1 MTNPA
6 RHSADHPVRSS
17 NGFVKRYDAL
27 VDLERAKAKQLSR
40 LAANSGFVSPAVL
53 AVDYDVK
60 MITYE
65 KLTGLIPLR
74 SFYLAYTTGAGAGSE
89 VPELFE
95 RAGRALASVHRE
107 LALTERIDW
116 SPPPSF
122 SRFFR
127 HRTGADAVAGLA
139 QTPQAFLHGDFG
151 FGNVHVRMAR
161 ERSSCSTLHR
171 TGFSRLTRA
180 PGARFTWISA

>member
-6 RHSADHPVRSS
+6 RHSAVHPVRSS

-53 AVDYDVK
+53 AVDYNVQ

-74 SFYLAYTTGAGAGSE
+74 SCCLAYTTGGGAGAE

-95 RAGRALASVHRE
+95 RTGRALASVHRV
-107 LALTERIDW
+107 LALTALLDW
-116 SPPPSF
+116 SPP
-122 SRFFR
+122 
-127 HRTGADAVAGLA
+127 
-139 QTPQAFLHGDFG
+139 
-151 FGNVHVRMAR
+151 
-161 ERSSCSTLHR
+161 
-171 TGFSRLTRA
+171 
-180 PGARFTWISA
+180 